1 MAATEATAQD
11 CLSAEEMF
19 DSIGPAYEEAF
30 ADLKTQLD
38 SIQWALTQIQ
48 HRRPAKVLD
57 LGCGTGRPVCSTFV
71 DAGHEVLGVDVSGV
85 MLRDAEAKI
94 PNAKFLKADV
104 FQITLPPDSFDAIT
118 VYFSLAIAS
127 SQDVIRLQI
136 RRMYQWLRPGG
147 VLVLATVPNSRD
159 RVADSFMGRRFLTS
173 NLSCE
178 EYLSCI
184 KSVGFDVVYYN
195 VSLFKPEAAA
205 KAGICI
211 VENIK
216 EERHLF
222 IYAKKLKD

>member
-1 MAATEATAQD
+1 
-11 CLSAEEMF
+11 
-19 DSIGPAYEEAF
+19 
-30 ADLKTQLD
+30 
-38 SIQWALTQIQ
+38 
-48 HRRPAKVLD
+48 
-57 LGCGTGRPVCSTFV
+57 
-71 DAGHEVLGVDVSGV
+71 
-85 MLRDAEAKI
+85 
-94 PNAKFLKADV
+94 LKADA

-159 RVADSFMGRRFLTS
+159 RVTDSFMGRRFLAS

-184 KSVGFDVVYYN
+184 KTVGFDVVYHN

-205 KAGICI
+205 KAGICT
-211 VENIK
+211 VENVK

-222 IYAKKLKD
+222 IYAKKPRD